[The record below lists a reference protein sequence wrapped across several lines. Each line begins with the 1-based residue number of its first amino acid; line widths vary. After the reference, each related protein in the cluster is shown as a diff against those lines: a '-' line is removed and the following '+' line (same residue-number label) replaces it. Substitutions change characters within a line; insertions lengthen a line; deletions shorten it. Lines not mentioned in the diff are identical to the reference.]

1 MARDLAR
8 GPTVSM
14 GLAKMLLDAAW
25 REGLDTYLDRESL
38 AQAVVFGS
46 EDFAE
51 GNRAFLEKRPPAFT
65 GR

>member
-1 MARDLAR
+1 MQAHEA
-8 GPTVSM
+8 
-14 GLAKMLLDAAW
+14 
-25 REGLDTYLDRESL
+25 LDTYLDRESL